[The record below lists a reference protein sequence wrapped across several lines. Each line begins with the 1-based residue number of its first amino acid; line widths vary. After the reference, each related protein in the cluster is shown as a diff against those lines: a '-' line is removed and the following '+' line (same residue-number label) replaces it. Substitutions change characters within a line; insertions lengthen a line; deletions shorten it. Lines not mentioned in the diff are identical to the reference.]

1 MHKRILIVED
11 EASIREMV
19 AFALRKALM
28 EVHFASDANV
38 ALAAIAKHLR
48 LDTARLDATWNER
61 P

>member
-38 ALAAIAKHLR
+38 ALAAIAN
-48 LDTARLDATWNER
+48 TPATLYCSIGCYLE
-61 P
+61 

>member
-38 ALAAIAKHLR
+38 ALAAIAN
-48 LDTARLDATWNER
+48 TPTT
-61 P
+61 